1 MIASMP
7 DDVSI
12 LHNESIKRFFAL
24 LCLIGKRRRIAI
36 AMLSTFVAVSFLSQL
51 ITLNPIFAQTMTVN
65 NITGAN
71 HDNATGSIVI
81 KNIVNTTNPS
91 VLIAKAIS
99 HIPGNTTGIKSGVN
113 QWWQYNADSR
123 LAP

>member
-1 MIASMP
+1 MP

-12 LHNESIKRFFAL
+12 LQNESIKRYFTL
-24 LCLIGKRRRIAI
+24 LYLIGERRRIAI
-36 AMLSTFVAVSFLSQL
+36 AILSTFVAVSFLSQL
-51 ITLNPIFAQTMTVN
+51 ITLNPIFAQTMTIN
-65 NITGAN
+65 NITGAD

-91 VLIAKAIS
+91 VLITKATS
-99 HIPGNTTGIKSGVN
+99 HIPGNTASIKSGVT
-113 QWWQYNADSR
+113 QWWQYNAGSR

>member
-12 LHNESIKRFFAL
+12 SHNENVKRYFTL
-24 LCLIGKRRRIAI
+24 LYLIGERRRIAI
-36 AMLSTFVAVSFLSQL
+36 AMLSTFVVVSFLSQL
-51 ITLNPIFAQTMTVN
+51 ITLNHIFAQTMTIN

-99 HIPGNTTGIKSGVN
+99 HIPGNTTSIKSEVN
-113 QWWQYNADSR
+113 QWWQYNAGSR

>member
-1 MIASMP
+1 VIDGMP

-12 LHNESIKRFFAL
+12 LHNESIKRYFTL
-24 LCLIGKRRRIAI
+24 LYLIGKRRRIAI
-36 AMLSTFVAVSFLSQL
+36 AMLSAFVAVSFLSQL
-51 ITLNPIFAQTMTVN
+51 ITLNPIFAKTMTVN

-81 KNIVNTTNPS
+81 KNIVNSTNPS

-99 HIPGNTTGIKSGVN
+99 HIPGNTTSIKSGVN
-113 QWWQYNADSR
+113 QWWQYNAGSR